1 MKFIK
6 SIFIFCTLATIL
18 HSCGGFKEAGSVLRN
33 EKSAST
39 DEFLIKKKKPL
50 TTPPDFNSVPNPR
63 SSENRADK
71 NKDNIKEVLNT
82 SKSKSNDTQSKPSS
96 LEDSILNKIRK

>member
-1 MKFIK
+1 MPK
-6 SIFIFCTLATIL
+6 
-18 HSCGGFKEAGSVLRN
+18 
-33 EKSAST
+33 
-39 DEFLIKKKKPL
+39 
-50 TTPPDFNSVPNPR
+50 PR

-71 NKDNIKEVLNT
+71 NTDNIKEVLNT